1 MISQADAKDYLD
13 LMCRYVDF
21 YKEFTALEK
30 LKVKDLS
37 LHQLEQLDQRVREEE
52 AFLLRAKGL
61 DQKRTAFLNTYQL
74 NDKKMSEIIPLFPQ
88 PYQRDI
94 QQKFDELS
102 RILLDLKQ
110 INTRCNTMTE
120 LQLQRIQLKIAE
132 MQDGSTRQNAR
143 IKITKKAGKK
153 DGKLSQKV

>member
-1 MISQADAKDYLD
+1 MISQDDAKDYLD

-21 YKEFTALEK
+21 YKEFAALEK
-30 LKVKDLS
+30 LKMKDLS
-37 LHQLEQLDQRVREEE
+37 LHQLERLDQRVREEE
-52 AFLLRAKGL
+52 AFLLQAKGM
-61 DQKRTAFLNTYQL
+61 DQKRIAFLSAYQL

-102 RILLDLKQ
+102 TILLDLKQ
-110 INTRCNTMTE
+110 INARCNTMTE

-143 IKITKKAGKK
+143 IKITKKTGKK